1 MDNFNL
7 WEFSLDI
14 FNKIS
19 VVATKIWRLL
29 TTTINDVVGD
39 EEITTGSAIIDTI
52 IDALVSKGITN
63 IVIVRGYKKEKFDA
77 LLEKY
82 PFIKFIDNEEYNK

>member
-52 IDALVSKGITN
+52 IDTLFKLIGNYNLLTLFVTLTIIFLVLK
-63 IVIVRGYKKEKFDA
+63 VIRF
-77 LLEKY
+77 
-82 PFIKFIDNEEYNK
+82 FIGV

>member
-7 WEFSLDI
+7 WDFSLNI

-19 VVATKIWRLL
+19 VVASKIWRLL

-39 EEITTGSAIIDTI
+39 EDITTGSEIIDTI
-52 IDALVSKGITN
+52 INTLFKLIGNYNLLTLFVSLTIIFLVLK
-63 IVIVRGYKKEKFDA
+63 VIRF
-77 LLEKY
+77 
-82 PFIKFIDNEEYNK
+82 FIGG

>member
-7 WEFSLDI
+7 WDFSLDI

-19 VVATKIWRLL
+19 LVASKVWRLL

-52 IDALVSKGITN
+52 IDTLFKLIGNYNLLTLFVSLTIIFLVLK
-63 IVIVRGYKKEKFDA
+63 VIRF
-77 LLEKY
+77 
-82 PFIKFIDNEEYNK
+82 FIGG

>member
-19 VVATKIWRLL
+19 IVATKIWRLL

-39 EEITTGSAIIDTI
+39 EDITTGSAIIDTI
-52 IDALVSKGITN
+52 IDTLFKLIGNYNLLTLFVTLTIIFLVLK
-63 IVIVRGYKKEKFDA
+63 VIRF
-77 LLEKY
+77 
-82 PFIKFIDNEEYNK
+82 FIGG

>member
-7 WEFSLDI
+7 WEFSIDI
-14 FNKIS
+14 FNKIT

-52 IDALVSKGITN
+52 IDTLFKLIGNYNLLTLFISLTIIFLVLK
-63 IVIVRGYKKEKFDA
+63 VIRF
-77 LLEKY
+77 
-82 PFIKFIDNEEYNK
+82 FIGG

>member
-7 WEFSLDI
+7 WDFSLDI

-29 TTTINDVVGD
+29 TTTINDVVGE

-52 IDALVSKGITN
+52 IDTLFKLIGNYNLLTLFVALTIIFLVLK
-63 IVIVRGYKKEKFDA
+63 VIRF
-77 LLEKY
+77 
-82 PFIKFIDNEEYNK
+82 FIGG

>member
-7 WEFSLDI
+7 WEFSIDI
-14 FNKIS
+14 FNKIT

-39 EEITTGSAIIDTI
+39 EDITTGSAIIDTI
-52 IDALVSKGITN
+52 IDTLFNLIGNYNLLTLFVSLTIIFLVLK
-63 IVIVRGYKKEKFDA
+63 VIRF
-77 LLEKY
+77 
-82 PFIKFIDNEEYNK
+82 FIGG

>member
-7 WEFSLDI
+7 WEFSIDI
-14 FNKIS
+14 FNKIT

-39 EEITTGSAIIDTI
+39 EDITTGSEIIDTI
-52 IDALVSKGITN
+52 INTLFNFIGNYNLLTLFISLTIIFLVLK
-63 IVIVRGYKKEKFDA
+63 VIRF
-77 LLEKY
+77 
-82 PFIKFIDNEEYNK
+82 FIGG

>member
-1 MDNFNL
+1 MERWQLKMDNFNL

-52 IDALVSKGITN
+52 IDTLFKLIGNYNLLTLFVTLTIIFLVLK
-63 IVIVRGYKKEKFDA
+63 VIRF
-77 LLEKY
+77 
-82 PFIKFIDNEEYNK
+82 FIGG

>member
-52 IDALVSKGITN
+52 IDTLFKLIGNYNLLTLFVTLTIIFLVLK
-63 IVIVRGYKKEKFDA
+63 VIRF
-77 LLEKY
+77 
-82 PFIKFIDNEEYNK
+82 FIGG

>member
-7 WEFSLDI
+7 WDFSIDI
-14 FNKIS
+14 FNKIY
-19 VVATKIWRLL
+19 VVSSKIWRLL

-52 IDALVSKGITN
+52 IDTLFKLIGNYNLLTLFVTLTIIFLVLK
-63 IVIVRGYKKEKFDA
+63 VIRF
-77 LLEKY
+77 
-82 PFIKFIDNEEYNK
+82 FIGG

>member
-1 MDNFNL
+1 MNNFNL
-7 WEFSLDI
+7 WDFSLDL

-19 VVATKIWRLL
+19 VVAEKVWRLL

-52 IDALVSKGITN
+52 INTLFNLIGNYNLLTLFVSLTIIFLVLK
-63 IVIVRGYKKEKFDA
+63 VIRF
-77 LLEKY
+77 
-82 PFIKFIDNEEYNK
+82 FIGG

>member
-1 MDNFNL
+1 MDDFNL

-39 EEITTGSAIIDTI
+39 EDITTGSEIIDTI
-52 IDALVSKGITN
+52 INTLFKLIGNYNLLTLFVTLTIIFLVLK
-63 IVIVRGYKKEKFDA
+63 VIRF
-77 LLEKY
+77 
-82 PFIKFIDNEEYNK
+82 FIGG

>member
-1 MDNFNL
+1 MNNFNL
-7 WEFSLDI
+7 WDFSLDI

-19 VVATKIWRLL
+19 LVASKIWRLL

-52 IDALVSKGITN
+52 IDTLFKLIGNYNLLTLFVSLTIIFLVLK
-63 IVIVRGYKKEKFDA
+63 VIRF
-77 LLEKY
+77 
-82 PFIKFIDNEEYNK
+82 FIGG